1 MILLENLLLD
11 IWSPDVL
18 DLESRQFGKGFLK
31 LSVSFWCISEKKK
44 KTRIILRLSCV
55 CACMCVCEGRRCLCM
70 WRSEVDSRYI
80 FFLNILRLLYWGRV
94 FPLKTELAD

>member
-31 LSVSFWCISEKKK
+31 LSVSFCCISEKKK

-55 CACMCVCEGRRCLCM
+55 RACVCVRGVGACACGDQRLTA
-70 WRSEVDSRYI
+70 DI
-80 FFLNILRLLYWGRV
+80 FFKIFSV
-94 FPLKTELAD
+94 FYTGTGSFP